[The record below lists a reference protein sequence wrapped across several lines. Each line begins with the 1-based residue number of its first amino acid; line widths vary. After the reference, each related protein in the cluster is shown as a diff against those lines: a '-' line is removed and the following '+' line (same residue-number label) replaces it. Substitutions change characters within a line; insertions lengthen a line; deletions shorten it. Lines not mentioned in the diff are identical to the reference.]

1 MIYKL
6 LLLLIL
12 IFLSL
17 EIYYHHIFIKKIIND
32 LPESINSP
40 LDNSIVL
47 PKIKNSS
54 KIPKKLYRTYYD
66 LNIAK
71 KFQKAHKITKNNN
84 PELEEIIYD
93 DNMIENYIIKNYSSR
108 IYNAYKSINNNYG
121 PAKADFFRYLI
132 IYKEGGIYLDIKSSL
147 VKNIDEILT
156 QDKLII
162 SKGRSNNIT
171 LNFGIINQYRNSY
184 NWSKFSGVKYYGEF
198 NNWCIISPP
207 GNYVLQM
214 IIKQMVSNIE
224 YGLKRKEKYNN
235 GEYSVL
241 ALTGPIMFSRVILK
255 YGNKDNILISENN
268 LKGKVVYSLYDFDH
282 KKIGYKKHYSKLKNK
297 HVLNFIKS

>member
-17 EIYYHHIFIKKIIND
+17 EIYYHHVFIKKIIND
-32 LPESINSP
+32 LPESINAP

-47 PKIKNSS
+47 PKIKNIS

-132 IYKEGGIYLDIKSSL
+132 IYKEGGIYLDIKSAL
-147 VKNIDEILT
+147 IKNIEEILT
-156 QDKLII
+156 KDKLII
-162 SKGRSNNIT
+162 SKGRCNNIT

-184 NWSKFSGVKYYGEF
+184 NWSKFSGVKYHGEF

-207 GNYVLQM
+207 GNYVLEM

-268 LKGKVVYSLYDFDH
+268 LEGKVVYSLYDFDH